1 MSHPFT
7 LLATVGSTLFPSL
20 TSHVLL
26 PTFLSLLQSL
36 GVQRLVVQYGRAEL
50 KLQDN
55 VKQTLSINPQ
65 GYGRGVWS
73 DNDGGGDGDR
83 KQNGMVVEVMRFTND
98 FEGLVGNSDAVISHA
113 GSGSILTVL
122 RRAPP
127 IPLLVVPNR
136 SLMDDH
142 QSELADALYKDGYV
156 MVASVE
162 DLEEKVRPFL
172 KIWPSQAK
180 LFPGMQKEIF
190 RDIVDDLMGYD

>member
-1 MSHPFT
+1 MAHPFT
-7 LLATVGSTLFPSL
+7 LLVTVGSTLFPSL

-36 GVQRLVVQYGRAEL
+36 GVQRLVVQYGRGEL

-113 GSGSILTVL
+113 GMIYL
-122 RRAPP
+122 
-127 IPLLVVPNR
+127 
-136 SLMDDH
+136 
-142 QSELADALYKDGYV
+142 
-156 MVASVE
+156 
-162 DLEEKVRPFL
+162 
-172 KIWPSQAK
+172 
-180 LFPGMQKEIF
+180 
-190 RDIVDDLMGYD
+190 

>member
-1 MSHPFT
+1 MAAGGRNSPRRRAVFFGSLHPSFSSAVTAAGHNKTYSKTYNSTQTNSRRTRPMSHPFT

-36 GVQRLVVQYGRAEL
+36 GVQRLVVQYGRGEL

-113 GSGSILTVL
+113 GMIYL
-122 RRAPP
+122 
-127 IPLLVVPNR
+127 
-136 SLMDDH
+136 
-142 QSELADALYKDGYV
+142 
-156 MVASVE
+156 
-162 DLEEKVRPFL
+162 
-172 KIWPSQAK
+172 
-180 LFPGMQKEIF
+180 
-190 RDIVDDLMGYD
+190 